1 MFRLL
6 ILAVF
11 WDFNYVKMLY
21 GVKTYVVN
29 IRLLLSTRNTH
40 TTTLRT
46 QPMSKLGFFHISG

>member
-6 ILAVF
+6 ILAIF
-11 WDFNYVKMLY
+11 WDFNYAKMLY

-40 TTTLRT
+40 MTTLTT
-46 QPMSKLGFFHISG
+46 QPKLGFFHISG